1 MYMKKFAIFRDSFRA
16 QGIKELHQKCPRHCV
31 VSAHRSFQIK
41 RDSVPRLARG
51 RRWIFYN

>member
-1 MYMKKFAIFRDSFRA
+1 MKKFAIFRDSFRA